1 MKKLI
6 TIIILTISVT
16 LCNAQ
21 TFAEW
26 FKQKTTQKK
35 YLIQQIAALQMY
47 LSYVQKGYS
56 IAQTGLSTISNI
68 KKGDFNLHRNFFS
81 SLKSINPR
89 IRNYAKV
96 ADIIAFQISIM
107 KIYKD
112 TYRQV
117 QTSLLFNA
125 GEVDY
130 ILKIFKNLL
139 SNCTEII
146 GELMNVTTDGELEMK
161 DDERLKRIETLYSS
175 MQDNYTFAQSFS
187 GETKLLTVQRMKEKN
202 DVQTGRTLNGIKNE

>member
-6 TIIILTISVT
+6 TVIILIIFVKV
-16 LCNAQ
+16 CNAQ

-35 YLIQQIAALQMY
+35 YLIQQIAAFQMY
-47 LSYVQKGYS
+47 LGYVQKGYS

-68 KKGDFNLHRNFFS
+68 KKGDFNLHRDFFS

-96 ADIIAFQISIM
+96 ADIIAFQINIM

-117 QTSLLFNA
+117 QTSLLFDA
-125 GEVDY
+125 GEADY
-130 ILKIFKNLL
+130 ILKVFTNLL

-146 GELMNVTTDGELEMK
+146 DDLINVTTDGELEMK
-161 DDERLKRIETLYSS
+161 DDERLRRIEALYRS

-187 GETKLLTVQRMKEKN
+187 GETKLLTGQRMKEKN
-202 DVQTGRTLNGIKNE
+202 NVQSSRTLNGIKNQ